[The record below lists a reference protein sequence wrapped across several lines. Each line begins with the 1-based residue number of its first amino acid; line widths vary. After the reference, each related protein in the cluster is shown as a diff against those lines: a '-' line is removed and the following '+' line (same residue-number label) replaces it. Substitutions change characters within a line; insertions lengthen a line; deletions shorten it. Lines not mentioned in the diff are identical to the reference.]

1 MFSAKN
7 NVFSSAVAAGA
18 VIALNL
24 LVSGCAS
31 TKGGPG
37 VVVGNATEN
46 IFSEAVIT
54 AGTNVYSFAEIDAFS
69 VSQSKKRISAFSKIV
84 SVEWASGS
92 GVKGKRS
99 ITLGKELLDYP
110 GQIQFQVDSK
120 GVVKVFTAP
129 AKASGDSVLPWSLPA
144 DWEGTPSIPGMNQ

>member
-1 MFSAKN
+1 MFWAKN
-7 NVFSSAVAAGA
+7 NLVASVLTVGA

-31 TKGGPG
+31 IKGGPG

-54 AGTNVYSFAEIDAFS
+54 AGTNVYSFGEIEAFS

-84 SVEWASGS
+84 SVEWASGN
-92 GVKGKRS
+92 GAKGKSS
-99 ITLGKELLDYP
+99 ITMGKELLDYP

-129 AKASGDSVLPWSLPA
+129 VKTSGDSVLPWSMPA